1 MCAPELSIILVP
13 GSCNHYHVSISMCKR
28 IMGQFFCKILP
39 ESDPF
44 SACSHGKSSIATQLL
59 QRNSAFHDRNWLIVS
74 PKGRSKLQV
83 NCRHISILHTILEN
97 MMIAESS

>member
-59 QRNSAFHDRNWLIVS
+59 QRNSAFHDRNHS
-74 PKGRSKLQV
+74 RKYDDS
-83 NCRHISILHTILEN
+83 
-97 MMIAESS
+97 